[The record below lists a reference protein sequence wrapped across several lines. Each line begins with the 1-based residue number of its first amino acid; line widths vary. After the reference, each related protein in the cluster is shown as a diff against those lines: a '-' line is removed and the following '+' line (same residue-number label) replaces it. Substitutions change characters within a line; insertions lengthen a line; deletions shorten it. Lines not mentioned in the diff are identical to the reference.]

1 MKPGDIVRFKEG
13 TPIFKRLG
21 ETLALI
27 TRITN
32 VEDTNIKFLYLL
44 MPTGEVKVR
53 RSEDVEVAI
62 EATQLQ
68 PDHTGH

>member
-1 MKPGDIVRFKEG
+1 MKVGDIVRFKEG
-13 TPIFKRLG
+13 TPIFKRQG

-32 VEDTNIKFLYLL
+32 VDDTNIKFLYLL

-53 RSEDVEVAI
+53 RSDDVEVVI
-62 EATQLQ
+62 EA
-68 PDHTGH
+68 G

>member
-13 TPIFKRLG
+13 TPIFKRQG

-27 TRITN
+27 TD
-32 VEDTNIKFLYLL
+32 VVKVGVDDPKSFFYLL

-53 RSEDVEVAI
+53 RSEDVEVVI
-62 EATQLQ
+62 EAR
-68 PDHTGH
+68 

>member
-1 MKPGDIVRFKEG
+1 MKPGDLVRFKNG
-13 TPIFKRLG
+13 TPIFKRQG

-32 VEDTNIKFLYLL
+32 VDDTNIKFLYLL

-53 RSEDVEVAI
+53 RSEDVEVVI
-62 EATQLQ
+62 EA
-68 PDHTGH
+68 G

>member
-1 MKPGDIVRFKEG
+1 MKVGDIVRFKEG
-13 TPIFKRLG
+13 TPIFKRQG

-32 VEDTNIKFLYLL
+32 VDDTNIKFLYLL

-53 RSEDVEVAI
+53 RSEDVEVVI
-62 EATQLQ
+62 EAR
-68 PDHTGH
+68 

>member
-1 MKPGDIVRFKEG
+1 MKPGDIVRFKSG
-13 TPIFKRLG
+13 TPIFKRQG

-32 VEDTNIKFLYLL
+32 VDDTNIKFLYLL

-53 RSEDVEVAI
+53 RSEDVEVVI
-62 EATQLQ
+62 E
-68 PDHTGH
+68 TG

>member
-13 TPIFKRLG
+13 TPIFKRQG

-32 VEDTNIKFLYLL
+32 VVDTNIKFLYLL

-53 RSEDVEVAI
+53 RSEDVEVVI
-62 EATQLQ
+62 EC
-68 PDHTGH
+68 G

>member
-13 TPIFKRLG
+13 TPIFKRQG

-27 TRITN
+27 TRIIN
-32 VEDTNIKFLYLL
+32 VDDTNIKFLYLL

-53 RSEDVEVAI
+53 RSEDVEVVI
-62 EATQLQ
+62 E
-68 PDHTGH
+68 TG

>member
-1 MKPGDIVRFKEG
+1 MKRGDIVRFKSG
-13 TPIFKRLG
+13 TPIFKRQG

-32 VEDTNIKFLYLL
+32 VDDTNIKFLYLL

-53 RSEDVEVAI
+53 RSEDVEVVI
-62 EATQLQ
+62 EA
-68 PDHTGH
+68 G

>member
-13 TPIFKRLG
+13 TPIFKRQG

-27 TRITN
+27 TEVVNFEMNDPKI
-32 VEDTNIKFLYLL
+32 IYLYLL

-53 RSEDVEVAI
+53 RSEDVEVVI
-62 EATQLQ
+62 EA
-68 PDHTGH
+68 G

>member
-13 TPIFKRLG
+13 TPIFKRRG

-53 RSEDVEVAI
+53 RSEDVEVVI
-62 EATQLQ
+62 EA
-68 PDHTGH
+68 G

>member
-1 MKPGDIVRFKEG
+1 MKVGDIIRFKEG

-21 ETLALI
+21 ETHALI

-53 RSEDVEVAI
+53 RSEDVEVVI
-62 EATQLQ
+62 EC
-68 PDHTGH
+68 G

>member
-1 MKPGDIVRFKEG
+1 MKLGDIVRFKEG
-13 TPIFKRLG
+13 TPIFKRQG

-32 VEDTNIKFLYLL
+32 VDDTNIKFLYLL

-53 RSEDVEVAI
+53 RSEDVEVVI
-62 EATQLQ
+62 EA
-68 PDHTGH
+68 G

>member
-13 TPIFKRLG
+13 TPIFKRQG

-32 VEDTNIKFLYLL
+32 VVDTNIKFLYLL

-53 RSEDVEVAI
+53 RSEDVEVVI
-62 EATQLQ
+62 E
-68 PDHTGH
+68 TG

>member
-1 MKPGDIVRFKEG
+1 MKSGDIVRFKEG
-13 TPIFKRLG
+13 TPIFKRQG

-32 VEDTNIKFLYLL
+32 VDDTNIKFLYLL

-53 RSEDVEVAI
+53 RSDDVEVVI
-62 EATQLQ
+62 EA
-68 PDHTGH
+68 G

>member
-1 MKPGDIVRFKEG
+1 MKPGDIVRFKNG
-13 TPIFKRLG
+13 TPIFKRQG

-32 VEDTNIKFLYLL
+32 VDDTNIKFLYLL

-53 RSEDVEVAI
+53 RSEDVEVVI
-62 EATQLQ
+62 EA
-68 PDHTGH
+68 G

>member
-1 MKPGDIVRFKEG
+1 MKVGDIVRFKEG
-13 TPIFKRLG
+13 TPIFKRQG

-32 VEDTNIKFLYLL
+32 VDDTNIKFLYLL

-53 RSEDVEVAI
+53 RSEDVEVVI
-62 EATQLQ
+62 EA
-68 PDHTGH
+68 G